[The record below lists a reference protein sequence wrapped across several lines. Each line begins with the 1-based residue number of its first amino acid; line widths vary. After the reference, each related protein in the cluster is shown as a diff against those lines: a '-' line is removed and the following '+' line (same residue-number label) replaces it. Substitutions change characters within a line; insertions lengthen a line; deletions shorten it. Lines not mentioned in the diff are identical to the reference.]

1 MSVKV
6 ACHRGARLRMEFLVR
21 PTFVSTAAYHPAAVL
36 PVTACKQILCHI
48 RPLSEVSYIFRA
60 LHVTRVAGFSN
71 ARPAF
76 LGPETEDGF
85 SRIENISRALGR

>member
-36 PVTACKQILCHI
+36 PVTGCKQILCHI

-60 LHVTRVAGFSN
+60 FHVTRVHVRAGFS
-71 ARPAF
+71 AAF

-85 SRIENISRALGR
+85 SRIENIG